1 MPHQRSRR
9 AVHAPALLLF
19 TACVAAVACASIV
32 RAQSP
37 ASKNAL
43 RQGSGQAFDE
53 LYQRGQKANGGLKTL
68 TARFTETTTSPL
80 LTRPLVARGTLAL
93 QRPST
98 VVLRYDAPE
107 ARTVLIDDKRLLLS
121 WPGRN
126 IYQTRN
132 IGQMQSRIQ
141 KYFVEGNPDEL
152 RKSFD
157 ITVTD
162 AEQRAGTDHVVLVPK
177 RKQIR
182 EGLTLLDLWIDH
194 SSLLL
199 TAMRMT
205 FAGGETKLMTL
216 EDVVPNAP
224 IAPGTFAH
232 PPQTTR

>member
-1 MPHQRSRR
+1 M
-9 AVHAPALLLF
+9 VVVICGTAL
-19 TACVAAVACASIV
+19 AVAAIV
-32 RAQSP
+32 RAQSMSP
-37 ASKNAL
+37 ES
-43 RQGSGQAFDE
+43 SAFDE
-53 LYQRGQKANGGLKTL
+53 LYERGQRANGGLKTL

-80 LTRPLVARGTLAL
+80 LTRPLVAHGTLAV

-107 ARTVLIDDKRLLLS
+107 ARTVLIDDTRLLLS

-126 IYQTRN
+126 IHRTQS
-132 IGQMQSRIQ
+132 IGRMQSRIQ
-141 KYFVEGNPDEL
+141 KYFVDGDPDEL

-162 AEQRAGTDHVVLVPK
+162 AEERAGADHVVLVPK

-182 EGLTLLDLWIDH
+182 EGLTLLDLWIDR

-199 TAMRMT
+199 SSMRMT

-216 EDVVPNAP
+216 EDVVPNAA
-224 IAPGTFAH
+224 IAPGTFDH
-232 PPQTTR
+232 PPRTTR

>member
-1 MPHQRSRR
+1 MPLQRSRR
-9 AVHAPALLLF
+9 AVYARALMLF
-19 TACVAAVACASIV
+19 TACGAVVAGTSIV
-32 RAQSP
+32 HAQSS
-37 ASKNAL
+37 A
-43 RQGSGQAFDE
+43 QVFDE

-98 VVLRYDAPE
+98 VVLHYDAPE

-126 IYQTRN
+126 IYQTTS
-132 IGQMQSRIQ
+132 IGQMQGRIQ
-141 KYFVEGNPDEL
+141 RYFVEGNPDEL

-157 ITVTD
+157 ITMTD
-162 AEQRAGTDHVVLVPK
+162 AEKRAGADHVVLVPK

-182 EGLTLLDLWIDH
+182 EGLTLLDLWIDR

-224 IAPGTFAH
+224 IAPGTFAR

>member
-1 MPHQRSRR
+1 MLVIICGAAIAGAAFVRQPAASRD
-9 AVHAPALLLF
+9 
-19 TACVAAVACASIV
+19 T
-32 RAQSP
+32 
-37 ASKNAL
+37 
-43 RQGSGQAFDE
+43 AFDE
-53 LYQRGQKANGGLKTL
+53 LYKRGQRANGGLKTL

-93 QRPST
+93 QRPAT
-98 VVLRYDAPE
+98 VVLRYDMPE
-107 ARTVLIDDKRLLLS
+107 ARTVLINDTRLILS

-141 KYFVEGNPDEL
+141 KYFVDGDPDEL

-157 ITVTD
+157 ITVD
-162 AEQRAGTDHVVLVPK
+162 NAEKQAGADHVVLVPK

-216 EDVVPNAP
+216 EDVVPNAA

-232 PPQTTR
+232 PPQTTP

>member
-1 MPHQRSRR
+1 M
-9 AVHAPALLLF
+9 LLI
-19 TACVAAVACASIV
+19 ACSAAIATVAIV

-37 ASKNAL
+37 PLGNTVRRPDSA
-43 RQGSGQAFDE
+43 QAFDE

-93 QRPST
+93 RRPST
-98 VVLRYDAPE
+98 VVLQYDAPE

-126 IYQTRN
+126 IHQTRN

-157 ITVTD
+157 ISLTD
-162 AEQRAGTDHVVLVPK
+162 IERRAGSDHVVLVPK
-177 RKQIR
+177 QKRIR

-205 FAGGETKLMTL
+205 FAAGETKLMTL

-224 IAPGTFAH
+224 IAPGVFVH
-232 PPQTTR
+232 PLQTTK

>member
-1 MPHQRSRR
+1 MPHQRSRAAFSR
-9 AVHAPALLLF
+9 PTLALILVCGL
-19 TACVAAVACASIV
+19 ASASAALP
-32 RAQSP
+32 RAQSTP
-37 ASKNAL
+37 S
-43 RQGSGQAFDE
+43 SDTAFDA
-53 LYQRGQKANGGLKTL
+53 LYERGQRANGGLKTL

-98 VVLRYDAPE
+98 VVLQYDMPE
-107 ARTVLIDDKRLLLS
+107 QRTVLIDDKRLLVS

-126 IYQTRN
+126 IHQTRN
-132 IGQMQSRIQ
+132 IGQMQERIQ
-141 KYFVEGNPDEL
+141 KYFVDSNPDEL

-157 ITVTD
+157 ITMSE
-162 AEQRAGTDHVVLVPK
+162 AEKRPGADHLVLVPK

-182 EGLTLLDLWIDH
+182 EGLTLLDLWIDRA
-194 SSLLL
+194 SLLL

-224 IAPGTFAH
+224 IPPGTFAP
-232 PPQTTR
+232 PPQTPR